1 MITKMRIGELRRAPR
16 FAFLSRISGRGRATP
31 HAPRRRRR
39 GMPADRQ
46 NQKGRESEQ
55 RAPNPTQPALPL
67 PPPMQVR
74 GITDANFL
82 GKLDLRCGGCDVF
95 QVLLSRAA
103 RLRNPLERNLIHRA
117 RMGAPIG
124 RRDGG
129 GFGGCS
135 LCWCQRLWRHKEP
148 REISRQNR
156 ISNEC

>member
-1 MITKMRIGELRRAPR
+1 
-16 FAFLSRISGRGRATP
+16 
-31 HAPRRRRR
+31 
-39 GMPADRQ
+39 MPADRQ

-74 GITDANFL
+74 EIIDANFL
-82 GKLDLRCGGCDVF
+82 GKLDLRCGGCEVF

-124 RRDGG
+124 RRDGAAAASVVVVSVG
-129 GFGGCS
+129 VSGYGATKS
-135 LCWCQRLWRHKEP
+135 
-148 REISRQNR
+148 REK
-156 ISNEC
+156 